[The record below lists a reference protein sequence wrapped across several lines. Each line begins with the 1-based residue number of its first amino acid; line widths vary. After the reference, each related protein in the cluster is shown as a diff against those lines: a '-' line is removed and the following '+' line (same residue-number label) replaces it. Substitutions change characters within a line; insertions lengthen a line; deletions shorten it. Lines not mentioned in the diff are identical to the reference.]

1 MSESRYLQSP
11 LRSFSVDSLHV
22 CVFRDRKAMGAAA
35 AADCALAIR
44 RVLAEKGR
52 CRIVFAAAP
61 SQNEVLAGLAA
72 APGIDWN
79 RVHAFHMDEYSGLP
93 AGDPRRFGEFL
104 RNAIFSRVSFGRV
117 EYLAP
122 MPAASGAEANAEA
135 GRYAALLAEAPVDI
149 VCLGVGENGHIAF
162 NDPAYADFSDPLAVK
177 EVELDLE
184 CRTQQVHDGCFA
196 SLEAVPR
203 TALTLTI
210 PTLVSGKELFCVVP
224 GPTKAAAVRNM
235 LEGPVTT
242 DCPATALRAHPSCAL
257 YLDADSGRLLR

>member
-1 MSESRYLQSP
+1 MSVPDILQSP

-35 AADCALAIR
+35 AADCTQAIR
-44 RVLAEKGR
+44 SVLAGKSL

-61 SQNEVLAGLAA
+61 SQNEVLSGLAA

-79 RVHAFHMDEYSGLP
+79 RVHVFHMDEYASLP

-104 RNAIFSRVSFGRV
+104 RNAIFSRVPFGRV

-122 MPAASGAEANAEA
+122 VPVPSGASARAEA
-135 GRYAALLAEAPVDI
+135 DRYAALLAEAPVDI

-162 NDPAYADFSDPLAVK
+162 NDPAHADFSDPLAVK

-184 CRTQQVHDGCFA
+184 CRMQQVHDACFA
-196 SLEAVPR
+196 SLEEVPR
-203 TALTLTI
+203 TALTLTV
-210 PTLVSGKELFCVVP
+210 PTLVSGGALFCVVP
-224 GPTKAAAVRNM
+224 GPAKAAAVRSM
-235 LEGPVTT
+235 LEGPVSPA
-242 DCPATALRAHPSCAL
+242 CPATALRAHGACAL
-257 YLDADSGRLLR
+257 YLDADSAGSLK